1 MRHTILASLLYSFLV
16 GCGSTTP
23 GPIQDVRHDASSAS
37 VRTLSVAL
45 VGDDIRVEMARDLAS
60 NDLIEF
66 IAPPRNSDAAAV
78 AAAAFNADFVVLV
91 TDATQG
97 PLPIHREHAMILR
110 QLEIESIGLLFANT
124 KQLSGMSDAA
134 EFLELEELEVREVLN
149 AYDLPGD
156 TVTCFHD
163 TRLPNIDPAP
173 QLIVGIAETG
183 DWIKRQKTRPRQ
195 SSPSTTADACESEIY
210 LMTQQESEYSM
221 PMANGD
227 SVGIFIN
234 GVFCKGTL
242 GSDTKL
248 SLGTSSFA
256 ELRFN
261 EPVPCARG
269 NRFLVFVNHHAVGA
283 GSVQSVGQ

>member
-1 MRHTILASLLYSFLV
+1 MRHTILASLLCAFLV
-16 GCGSTTP
+16 GCDATTP
-23 GPIQDVRHDASSAS
+23 GPPEDVRHDASS

-60 NDLIEF
+60 NESIEF
-66 IAPPRNSDAAAV
+66 IAPPKNSDAAAV
-78 AAAAFNADFVVLV
+78 AATAFNADFVVLV

-134 EFLELEELEVREVLN
+134 ELLELEELEVREVLN

-163 TRLPNIDPAP
+163 TQLPNIDPAP
-173 QLIVGIAETG
+173 QLILGIAEIG
-183 DWIKRQKTRPRQ
+183 DWIKHQHTRPRQ
-195 SSPSTTADACESEIY
+195 SSPSTTADVCASEIY
-210 LMTQQESEYSM
+210 LMTQQESGYSR
-221 PMANGD
+221 PMVNGD
-227 SVGIFIN
+227 SVGVFIN
-234 GVFCKGTL
+234 GVYREGTL

-248 SLGTSSFA
+248 TPGSSSFA
-256 ELRFN
+256 KLRFN
-261 EPVPCARG
+261 ESVPCAVG
-269 NRFLVFVNHHAVGA
+269 NRFLVFVEHHAIGA
-283 GSVQSVGQ
+283 GSVQSVDQ